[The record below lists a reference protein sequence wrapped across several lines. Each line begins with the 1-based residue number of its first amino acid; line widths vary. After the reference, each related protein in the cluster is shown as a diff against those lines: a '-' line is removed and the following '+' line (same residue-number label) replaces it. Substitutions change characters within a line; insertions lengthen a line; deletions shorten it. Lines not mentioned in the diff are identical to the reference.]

1 MIERTKTVLAVGT
14 LALALT
20 GAGAGIA
27 AAQTTTPDA
36 PATTSAHPGEHHRG
50 LRAVEQGEFTVHTKN
65 GDKVVDFQHGTV
77 TAVDASSVTVQ
88 SVDGFSATYTLDAT
102 TKVHKDRSAA
112 AIGDIA
118 VNDRIRLRAVKT
130 GTMDTAKHIADV
142 GPGK

>member
-1 MIERTKTVLAVGT
+1 MIKRTKTVVAVGT

-36 PATTSAHPGEHHRG
+36 PAGQHHRG

-65 GDKVVDFQHGTV
+65 GDKVVDVQHGTV
-77 TAVDASSVTVQ
+77 TAVDATSVTVQ
-88 SVDGFSATYTLDAT
+88 SVDGYSATYTLDAN
-102 TKVHKDRSAA
+102 TKVAKNKSAA
-112 AIGDIA
+112 GIGDIA
-118 VNDRIRLRAVKT
+118 VNDRIRLRAIKT
-130 GTMDTAKHIADV
+130 GSADTAKHIADA